1 MYKAKLNVW
10 DIEHSDNY
18 ERVCNYLKTI
28 KNKIIN
34 VKTCYKTI
42 KEVFGKFSEATKI
55 YMESIRKIA
64 MELQPNDL
72 TDEGKLIQAIQ
83 GILLFKYESLDS
95 LVNNI
100 QSLFNNLK
108 ANKESNS
115 SAIEE
120 LSQIYQLSLCSTIQA
135 YCDYVLDN
143 EKYEKYLI
151 HKELNISGKDIYNN
165 NENKNSKSS
174 EEKESENEKNL
185 KSKAKM
191 TKRGS
196 KEVKI
201 DKESTKLETEKK
213 NIFKKLMSK
222 RGSKELKRDT
232 DKDKECEKEE
242 KKEEQKQ
249 PLTEA
254 ERLKAELALYQKAR
268 EDLENKAKGI
278 DKDKNKDKDKDIKG
292 DLYDHSNIF
301 KSKKKYEEFVKVT
314 NEKINK
320 LVDFGYIQEKNI
332 QIDLC
337 NYTKKFLFKLIDCID
352 SQKKNYLVQSTIFEN
367 VDKSIKSEQ
376 LERYYLEPQ
385 EYSLHSLSIYMN
397 CKGNFNKNL
406 IEHKQKGDFDNDLY
420 KKLTIDNIGNIIKE
434 MQKGGIKL
442 KKEDLK
448 NYEIQKNIAYIEN
461 NVKMFFQ
468 PEFKLKEEDRKKMIE
483 LLNED
488 KDYIFFFLQK
498 LNNDRARWGNI
509 TNSDSYDFIGKSFK
523 MITDKILEN
532 NDFLSFKY
540 ISILSMTYYREE
552 GNKKI
557 YIYEYIKDHPY
568 FKQLNFWEK
577 YLEILID
584 NDLNSSVIINKK
596 LNDNHKDDNN
606 EEEKKS
612 KTNFACYSN
621 LLTVFNNMTDFDLEK
636 NFVQNFINNAK
647 KKYEFTPA
655 QLQQINGLWSV
666 YEEKLQMQD
675 SNYDKKTINNKEG

>member
-28 KNKIIN
+28 KNKITS

-42 KEVFGKFSEATKI
+42 KEVFVKFSEVTKI
-55 YMESIRKIA
+55 YMENIRKIA
-64 MELQPNDL
+64 MELQPNGF
-72 TDEGKLIQAIQ
+72 TDEGRLIQAIQ
-83 GILLFKYESLDS
+83 GILLFKYESLNS
-95 LVNNI
+95 LVNDI

-165 NENKNSKSS
+165 NNKSS
-174 EEKESENEKNL
+174 GEKEADTEKNL
-185 KSKAKM
+185 KSKAKT

-196 KEVKI
+196 KEIKI
-201 DKESTKLETEKK
+201 DKEDTKLETEKKEKK
-213 NIFKKLMSK
+213 NIFKKLLPK
-222 RGSKELKRDT
+222 RGSKEIKKDI

-242 KKEEQKQ
+242 KKEEQKEQ
-249 PLTEA
+249 LTEA

-268 EDLENKAKGI
+268 EDLEKKAKGI
-278 DKDKNKDKDKDIKG
+278 DKDKNKETDKEKDIKE

-301 KSKKKYEEFVKVT
+301 KSKNKYEKLVKET
-314 NEKINK
+314 NETINK
-320 LVDFGYIQEKNI
+320 LVDFGYIQEKNL

-337 NYTKKFLFKLIDCID
+337 NYSKKFLFKLIECID
-352 SQKKNYLVQSTIFEN
+352 SQKKNYLVQSKTLDD

-376 LERYYLEPQ
+376 LDRYYLEPQ

-397 CKGNFNKNL
+397 YKGNFNKNL

-442 KKEDLK
+442 KKEDLE
-448 NYEIQKNIAYIEN
+448 NYKIQKNIAYIEN
-461 NVKMFFQ
+461 NIKMFFQ

-483 LLNED
+483 LLNKD
-488 KDYIFFFLQK
+488 KDYVFFFLQK

-584 NDLNSSVIINKK
+584 YDLNSSVILKKK
-596 LNDNHKDDNN
+596 LNGDKDDDN
-606 EEEKKS
+606 EEEKKN
-612 KTNFACYSN
+612 KLNFASYSN
-621 LLTVFNNMTDFDLEK
+621 LLTVFNNMTDFGLEK
-636 NFVQNFINNAK
+636 NFVQNFINNTK
-647 KKYEFTPA
+647 KKYIFSPV
-655 QLQQINGLWSV
+655 QLQQIDGLWSV
-666 YEEKLQMQD
+666 YEEKLKMEEA
-675 SNYDKKTINNKEG
+675 NCDKKTKNNKEG